1 MKISRKILTLLVMML
16 LALSVVACDATDNT
30 ADEPADDTMQTETEN
45 MENMDDTDEM
55 AEQPSGEVPAEVIEE
70 EPDPGVSEQEIAT
83 LPVDAARTSDLL
95 GHEVDMGGIAII
107 EMDEAEEVVEEGE
120 IEELDDEADAAVGEI
135 SDILISSD
143 GQIQQVLLTV
153 SEGFLDLDET
163 TVALPWNMFAISG
176 LENNDVFS
184 DYHIEFTGT
193 ADDIV
198 AAPAVPEGAFDSDFW
213 INPAEFEFMQI
224 TTADLLYLASE
235 VSDLDLMNP
244 AEEDLGEVED
254 LIISVNEG
262 VVSYAV
268 VDFGGFLGMA
278 ETATAVPW
286 TELTLNDAED
296 TYVLDVTEEQ
306 LENAP
311 QIDVSIFE
319 ENIFDNNWDD
329 EFAEF
334 WNNLTDME
342 TN

>member
-1 MKISRKILTLLVMML
+1 MKISRKILTIMVMML
-16 LALSVVACDATDNT
+16 LAISVAACDGTDMT
-30 ADEPADDTMQTETEN
+30 ADETMPSETATETT
-45 MENMDDTDEM
+45 ENMDDTDEM
-55 AEQPSGEVPAEVIEE
+55 AEQPSSEVPAEVIEE
-70 EPDPGVSEQEIAT
+70 EPDPGISEQEIAT
-83 LPVDAARTSDLL
+83 LPIDAARTSDLL
-95 GHEVDMGGIAII
+95 GHDVDMGDIAIV
-107 EMDEAEEVVEEGE
+107 EMDEVEEAVEEGE
-120 IEELDDEADAAVGEI
+120 IGEMDEEADAASGEI
-135 SDILISSD
+135 SDILVSND
-143 GQIQQVLLTV
+143 GQIQQVFLNV

-163 TVALPWNMFAISG
+163 TIALPWNMFAISG

-184 DYHIEFTGT
+184 DYHISFTGT
-193 ADDIV
+193 ADDIA
-198 AAPAVPEGAFDSDFW
+198 AAPAVPEGTFDDDLW
-213 INPAEFEFMQI
+213 INPEEFEFMQM
-224 TTADLLYLASE
+224 TTMNLLYLASD

-244 AEEDLGEVED
+244 ADEDLGEVED

-286 TELTLNDAED
+286 SELALNDAED

-306 LENAP
+306 LQNAP
-311 QIDVSIFE
+311 EIDVSIFE
-319 ENIFDNNWDD
+319 DNIFENNWDD